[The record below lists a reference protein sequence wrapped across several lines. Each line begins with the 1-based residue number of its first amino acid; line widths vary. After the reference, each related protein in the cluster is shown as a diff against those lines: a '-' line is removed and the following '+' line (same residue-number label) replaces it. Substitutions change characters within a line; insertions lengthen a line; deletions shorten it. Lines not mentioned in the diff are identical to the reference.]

1 MKYERL
7 LKMTQITFHVEQDGT
22 DGGYIAE
29 AYVADNEHIVTQGD
43 TVEELKLMIKEA
55 LECHFENPL
64 EVPKM
69 VILNF
74 VRQEIYAL

>member
-1 MKYERL
+1 
-7 LKMTQITFHVEQDGT
+7 MTQITFQVEQDVT
-22 DGGYIAE
+22 DGGYVAE
-29 AYVADNEHIVTQGD
+29 AYVTENEHIVTQSD

-64 EVPKM
+64 EIPKT

-74 VRQEIYAL
+74 VRQEIFAI

>member
-1 MKYERL
+1 
-7 LKMTQITFHVEQDGT
+7 MTQITFQVEQDVT
-22 DGGYIAE
+22 DGGYVAE
-29 AYVADNEHIVTQGD
+29 AYVTENEHIVTQGD

-64 EVPKM
+64 EIPKT

-74 VRQEIYAL
+74 VRQEIFAI